1 MPNVAE
7 LTQKSLGLVREVLFE
22 MESEDLITTFEKNKF
37 WKEVLFDAGFPPK
50 FIAAAKSYDFRWTDI
65 IPDLFTAKFRER
77 HLAKNI
83 PPALCEQF
91 LGKLVRFAYSA
102 ESSLGE
108 ALQESLINDGFYSP
122 SVQTQTPAALAKLP
136 TKDSLLKDLVAQI
149 TNGKL
154 VSLVF
159 IDLDNFK
166 QVNDQHGHP
175 EGDKCLVEV
184 VDQVSAAILGKGKL
198 YRVGGDEFCVLLPN
212 FYRFEAAATAERIRQ
227 AVNVL
232 TPFGG
237 TTKVTTSIGVADSST
252 EGLATPESLV
262 KAADDA
268 MYISK
273 WTTKNRVTIWPPS
286 EPDRQL
292 ANDHRERVKSGQG
305 LGVAVQ
311 RVQNL
316 QEQPEQSPTEE
327 GEKKQ
332 QQEQRRRIRTELAK
346 LFAQGEKIRDG
357 IEYSNPSSVI
367 EKADWKI
374 KTQRYL
380 TENLDES
387 YTVRFRSPI
396 QPVTAYPQNMHAA
409 MRVHWAD
416 VTASMAT
423 LRDFMADLRD
433 S

>member
-1 MPNVAE
+1 VAE

-22 MESEDLITTFEKNKF
+22 MEPEDLVTTFEKSKF
-37 WKEVLFDAGFPPK
+37 WKEVLFDTGFPPT
-50 FIAAAKSYDFRWTDI
+50 FIDAAKSYDFRWTDI
-65 IPDLFTAKFRER
+65 IPDLFTAKFRNR
-77 HLAKNI
+77 HLVKSI

-91 LGKLVRFAYSA
+91 LGKLVRFACSA

-108 ALQESLINDGFYSP
+108 ALQESLINDGFYSS
-122 SVQTQTPAALAKLP
+122 SVQTQIPAALENLP
-136 TKDSLLKDLVAQI
+136 TKDSLLKDLGAQL
-149 TNGKL
+149 TNRKL
-154 VSLVF
+154 VSIVF

-166 QVNDQHGHP
+166 QVNDQHGHS
-175 EGDKCLVEV
+175 EGDQCLVEV
-184 VDQVSAAILGKGKL
+184 VGQVSAAILGKGKV
-198 YRVGGDEFCVLLPN
+198 YRVGGDEFCALLPN
-212 FYRFEAAATAERIRQ
+212 FNSFEAASTAERIRQ

-232 TPFGG
+232 KPFGG

-292 ANDHRERVKSGQG
+292 ANDNRERVKSGQG
-305 LGVAVQ
+305 LGV
-311 RVQNL
+311 QNL
-316 QEQPEQSPTEE
+316 QEQPERPPTEE

-332 QQEQRRRIRTELAK
+332 QKDQRRRIRTELAK
-346 LFAQGEKIRDG
+346 LFAQGERIRDG

-387 YTVRFRSPI
+387 YAVRFRSPI
-396 QPVTAYPQNMHAA
+396 QSVTAYPQNMHAT
-409 MRVHWAD
+409 MRVHWAE